1 MLRLLFGIWL
11 SLSGKPGQLLCI
23 DEGKRIR
30 QRKKGMGSCLM
41 HTVQFGKTKVLE
53 MNSDDVCELLYNLL
67 YFTYYKV
74 SKFTY
79 FTYYTLNYKLENSL
93 FSN

>member
-1 MLRLLFGIWL
+1 MMYVNYFTI
-11 SLSGKPGQLLCI
+11 
-23 DEGKRIR
+23 
-30 QRKKGMGSCLM
+30 
-41 HTVQFGKTKVLE
+41 
-53 MNSDDVCELLYNLL
+53 

-74 SKFTY
+74 SK

>member
-1 MLRLLFGIWL
+1 
-11 SLSGKPGQLLCI
+11 
-23 DEGKRIR
+23 
-30 QRKKGMGSCLM
+30 
-41 HTVQFGKTKVLE
+41 
-53 MNSDDVCELLYNLL
+53 MNSDDICELLYNLL